1 MLTIWITLTL
11 YLSIGYAANRDV
23 RLKVNCSTLLN
34 KKLFHL
40 HSNLWNVSK
49 SSEVYLKESVFLT
62 TFETRCSNERCLTR
76 TSMAKHVPVP
86 KVCPKGWKSRKGSCY
101 QVFSEKVNW
110 FQAQMNCRK
119 HDSTLVQIEDE
130 LENQWLKKQYP
141 GIKMATWIDAV
152 DLGKEGQWM
161 WFSSGKTTTYLPWA
175 SGEPDNHR
183 SIEHCAVIFHNGNE
197 KWGDTKCH
205 YSFYFMCEKKIY

>member
-1 MLTIWITLTL
+1 
-11 YLSIGYAANRDV
+11 
-23 RLKVNCSTLLN
+23 
-34 KKLFHL
+34 
-40 HSNLWNVSK
+40 
-49 SSEVYLKESVFLT
+49 
-62 TFETRCSNERCLTR
+62 
-76 TSMAKHVPVP
+76 MAKHVPVP

-141 GIKMATWIDAV
+141 DIKMATWIDAV

-161 WFSSGKTTTYLPWA
+161 WFSSGKTAAYLPWF
-175 SGEPDNHR
+175 SGEPNNHN
-183 SIEHCAVIFHNGNE
+183 SIEHCAVIFNNGNE
-197 KWGDTKCH
+197 KWNDTKCH